1 VLNKMNN
8 TTIFIIIGIASG
20 IINGLTGLGHAGAIL
35 IGLTLSGT
43 MRDYSTMVGTA
54 LYSQLFPVV
63 ALGVWEFYK
72 RGQIDFYAGNVI
84 LAVLLFSVF
93 IGAWLKQ
100 YVSTKYAK
108 LITAILLLLTA
119 FKFLQEAYK
128 E

>member
-1 VLNKMNN
+1 MNK
-8 TTIFIIIGIASG
+8 TTIFIIIGILSG

-43 MRDYSTMVGTA
+43 ISNYSTMVGTA

-63 ALGVWEFYK
+63 AFGVWEFYK

-84 LAVLLFSVF
+84 LAVLIFSVF
-93 IGAWLKQ
+93 IGAWLK
-100 YVSTKYAK
+100 KYISERHAK
-108 LITAILLLLTA
+108 VITAILLLLTA
-119 FKFLQEAYK
+119 FKFLQDAYN

>member
-1 VLNKMNN
+1 MNN